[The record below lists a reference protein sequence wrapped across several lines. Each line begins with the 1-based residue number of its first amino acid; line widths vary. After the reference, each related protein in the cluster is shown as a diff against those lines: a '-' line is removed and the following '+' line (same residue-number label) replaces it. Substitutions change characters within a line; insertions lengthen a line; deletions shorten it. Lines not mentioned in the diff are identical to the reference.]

1 MEKNE
6 CTSDR
11 VVRVILGIIL
21 LYVGAIYMGLSGI
34 LSYIVVIVGLLL
46 LVTGLKNQSEYLITY
61 SGRTA
66 NRKLQAY
73 CDKARIP
80 RRPFHALRATCIK
93 FCQAAGWAPEQVSK
107 LTGNTIA
114 VIPEHY
120 STRTCP

>member
-46 LVTGLKNQSEYLITY
+46 LVTGLIGFCLLY
-61 SGRTA
+61 SVLGMNTCKPRT
-66 NRKLQAY
+66 
-73 CDKARIP
+73 
-80 RRPFHALRATCIK
+80 
-93 FCQAAGWAPEQVSK
+93 
-107 LTGNTIA
+107 
-114 VIPEHY
+114 
-120 STRTCP
+120 

>member
-46 LVTGLKNQSEYLITY
+46 LVTGLIGFCLLY
-61 SGRTA
+61 SVLGINTCKPRT
-66 NRKLQAY
+66 
-73 CDKARIP
+73 
-80 RRPFHALRATCIK
+80 
-93 FCQAAGWAPEQVSK
+93 
-107 LTGNTIA
+107 
-114 VIPEHY
+114 
-120 STRTCP
+120 

>member
-46 LVTGLKNQSEYLITY
+46 LVTGLIGFCLLYSVLGMNTCKPIT
-61 SGRTA
+61 
-66 NRKLQAY
+66 
-73 CDKARIP
+73 
-80 RRPFHALRATCIK
+80 
-93 FCQAAGWAPEQVSK
+93 
-107 LTGNTIA
+107 
-114 VIPEHY
+114 
-120 STRTCP
+120 